1 MYLEN
6 RNTYQ
11 LLRKAKTV
19 LLSVFISI
27 LCFSIA
33 SAQEPINQ
41 QDSIA
46 VANVWQD
53 FRKAFAEK
61 DLEQLGK
68 LSVSQIYCSE
78 CYDNTSE
85 EKERNEKLMQ
95 TDGWGDFVEQA
106 YYVTVVKF
114 LQEDIAVIS
123 DYIGNKIISQAFQ
136 IYNDEAN
143 ATLFTQKLKKKQL
156 SNPVQCYSIIITLTE
171 PSPEFEG
178 LQAVF
183 TFVKTKKGFRFCG
196 YGTVP

>member
-1 MYLEN
+1 M
-6 RNTYQ
+6 
-11 LLRKAKTV
+11 KTV
-19 LLSVFISI
+19 PLSVFISI
-27 LCFSIA
+27 LCFSKT
-33 SAQEPINQ
+33 SAQEPITK

-46 VANVWQD
+46 VANVWQN
-53 FRKAFAEK
+53 FRKAFVAK
-61 DLEQLGK
+61 DLEQLEK

-95 TDGWGDFVEQA
+95 TDGWGDFVEQV
-106 YYVTVVKF
+106 YYVPLAKF
-114 LQEDIAVIS
+114 LQEDIVIIS
-123 DYIGNKIISQAFQ
+123 DYIGNEITSQPFEV
-136 IYNDEAN
+136 YNDEIN
-143 ATLFTQKLKKKQL
+143 KTLFTQKLKKKQL
-156 SNPVQCYSIIITLTE
+156 SQPVQCYSIIITLTE